1 MKIVVYINLFFL
13 ILFLGCKK
21 NQLGG
26 KSTISGV
33 VMHHEKIIAN
43 ATVFIKFNAKDLP
56 GVDTTLF
63 DTKVKAD
70 AAGNYVIKC
79 YKGNY
84 FLYAYGYDTQVT
96 SNNGRVTGGSGV
108 NIRNNEK
115 VTIDLGVTE

>member
-1 MKIVVYINLFFL
+1 M
-13 ILFLGCKK
+13 LFLGCKK

-33 VMHHEKIIAN
+33 IKHHEKTIAN

-56 GVDTTLF
+56 GTDTILF
-63 DTKVKAD
+63 DTKVRAD
-70 AAGNYVIKC
+70 AEGNYVIKC

-84 FLYAYGYDTQVT
+84 FLYAYGYDAQVT
-96 SNNGRVTGGSGV
+96 TNNGRVTGGSGV

>member
-1 MKIVVYINLFFL
+1 MKKIIYINILFL
-13 ILFLGCKK
+13 MLFLGCKK

-33 VMHHEKIIAN
+33 IKHHEKIIAN

-56 GVDTTLF
+56 GTDTILF
-63 DTKVKAD
+63 DTKVRAD
-70 AAGNYVIKC
+70 AEGNYVIKC

-84 FLYAYGYDTQVT
+84 FLYAYGYDAQVT
-96 SNNGRVTGGSGV
+96 TNNGRVTGGSGV

>member
-1 MKIVVYINLFFL
+1 M
-13 ILFLGCKK
+13 
-21 NQLGG
+21 
-26 KSTISGV
+26 
-33 VMHHEKIIAN
+33 
-43 ATVFIKFNAKDLP
+43 P

-96 SNNGRVTGGSGV
+96 TNNGRVTGGSGV

-115 VTIDLGVTE
+115 VIIDLRVAE